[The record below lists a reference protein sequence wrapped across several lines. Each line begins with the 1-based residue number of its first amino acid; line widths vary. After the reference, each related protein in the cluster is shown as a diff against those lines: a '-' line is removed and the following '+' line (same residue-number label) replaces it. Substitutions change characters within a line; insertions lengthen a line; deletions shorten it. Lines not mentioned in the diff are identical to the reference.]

1 MFPPELQ
8 MYIRRPGIRPV
19 SKPMPQNSAA
29 RKRGLMVFLAAMT
42 VFRFYFIWHGNINLS
57 PDEAHYWEWSRRLAI
72 GYYSKGPV
80 IAWLIKAGT
89 LLFGNTELGVRF
101 FAPLL
106 SLGGSVLLYLLG
118 RELYDGQTA
127 IWASALFQ
135 VVPLFSVFGVIM
147 TIDAPILFFWILAL
161 FLFYRA
167 LKTDSTADWVAAGLA
182 VGAGMLTKLTMSFFI
197 LSVFLYLVTGRE
209 RKRLLSLRPYAGL
222 LACMALFAP
231 LLYWNAHHNWVNF
244 RHEMGHADIQA
255 GLRVSAKSF
264 FQFLGSQFG
273 VITPVLFALMVYAIV
288 KDRKE
293 PVLHV
298 QGKEISGGRFSFR
311 FAAPTLVFFL
321 LKSVQGKVQ
330 ANWAMTG
337 YITGLFA
344 FSHVFLGKQKK
355 YPSGGFPGRRKKILS
370 ALAVATCLFAA
381 AVTYYPSIAA
391 LPPKLDL
398 QSRLKG
404 WRELAAE
411 VEKKAPPA
419 PYFVFSDAY
428 QASSELAFYM
438 RGHPITYCA
447 RTGRRMNQYDLWPG
461 FEGLRGENAVFVTIG
476 AADLP
481 EAVRDAFAG
490 FTKKTFTE
498 KETGGHIVTGR
509 DKKGKLLSVYTIY
522 TCYGFRGMKEEPIKE
537 Y

>member
-1 MFPPELQ
+1 
-8 MYIRRPGIRPV
+8 MYIRRSGIRPV
-19 SKPMPQNSAA
+19 SGKSIPQNRAA
-29 RKRGLMVFLAAMT
+29 MKGGLMMFLAAMT
-42 VFRFYFIWHGNINLS
+42 LFRFYFIWHGNVNLS

-72 GYYSKGPV
+72 GYYSKGPI

-89 LLFGNTELGVRF
+89 ILFGNTEFGVRF

-106 SLGGSVLLYLLG
+106 SLGGSVLLYMLG
-118 RELYDGQTA
+118 RELYDEETG

-135 VVPLFSVFGVIM
+135 IVPLFSVFGVIM

-161 FLFYRA
+161 FLFQKA
-167 LKTDSTADWVAAGLA
+167 LKTDRAWDWVATGLA

-197 LSVFLYLVTGRE
+197 LSVFLYLVSGRE

-222 LACMALFAP
+222 LACMVLFAP

-293 PVLHV
+293 PLLRLS
-298 QGKEISGGRFSFR
+298 ENPIWGGRFSFW

-321 LKSVQGKVQ
+321 LKSIQGKVQ
-330 ANWAMTG
+330 ANWAMAG

-344 FSHVFLGKQKK
+344 FSHVFLGKRKK
-355 YPSGGFPGRRKKILS
+355 YSEGGHSGRKKALA
-370 ALAVATCLFAA
+370 ALAVATCAFAA
-381 AVTYYPSIAA
+381 AVVYYPSIAG

-398 QSRLKG
+398 QSRLRG

-438 RGHPITYCA
+438 KGHPITYCA

-461 FEGLRGENAVFVTIG
+461 FERLRGENAVFVTIG

-481 EAVRDAFAG
+481 GAVKDAFAS
-490 FTKKTFTE
+490 FTKKTFIE
-498 KETGGHIVTGR
+498 KEVDGRIVTGR

-522 TCYGFRGMKEEPIKE
+522 TCYGFKGMKEAPIKE